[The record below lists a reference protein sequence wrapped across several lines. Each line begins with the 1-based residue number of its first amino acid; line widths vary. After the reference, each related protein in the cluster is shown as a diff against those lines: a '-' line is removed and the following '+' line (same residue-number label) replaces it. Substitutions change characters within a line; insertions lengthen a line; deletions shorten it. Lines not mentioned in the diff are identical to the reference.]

1 MSHHVY
7 TSQGF
12 VIDSKPNGEAG
23 KVLFLF
29 TRELGMVAAIA
40 QGIRLG
46 VSKLRYHTQDF
57 SYATFSLV
65 KGKEMWR
72 LTGATP
78 VASIAPIVSGG
89 MSGEVSDDMSVT
101 DDFSASVTPAHRAIY
116 ARVFSLLRRL
126 LHGEEKNEPL
136 FDSVLAF
143 FTYMNER
150 GNAKGDVTSSA
161 DLELIECVIV
171 LRVLHHLGYVR
182 PSDVLT
188 PFLMQDTWDDTL
200 IDVMRRDKAFVVKE
214 INAGI
219 KASQL

>member
-78 VASIAPIVSGG
+78 VASSVPAGSGG
-89 MSGEVSDDMSVT
+89 MSAT
-101 DDFSASVTPAHRAIY
+101 DDLSVSVTPAHRAIY

-136 FDSVLAF
+136 FDSVFAF
-143 FTYMNER
+143 FTYMNE
-150 GNAKGDVTSSA
+150 GANAN
-161 DLELIECVIV
+161 LELIECIIV

-182 PSDVLT
+182 PSDTLT
-188 PFLMQDTWDDTL
+188 PFLTQDTWDDAL
-200 IDVMRRDKAFVVKE
+200 IEVMRRNKALVVKE

>member
-78 VASIAPIVSGG
+78 VASSAPARSGG
-89 MSGEVSDDMSVT
+89 MSAT
-101 DDFSASVTPAHRAIY
+101 DDLSVSATPSHRAIY

-143 FTYMNER
+143 FTYMN
-150 GNAKGDVTSSA
+150 KGANA
-161 DLELIECVIV
+161 DLELIECIIV

-182 PSDVLT
+182 SSDALT
-188 PFLMQDTWDDTL
+188 PFLTQDIWDEAL
-200 IDVMRRDKAFVVKE
+200 IEVMRRDKALVVKE